1 MDWTLVYQ
9 VTVFLAIALLAVVV
23 TIFVLASSLLGLA
36 VESASE
42 EEKRRRAE
50 QDSRIGEQVEQARTE
65 LEQAATGT
73 GEFEQAEKTLK
84 ELRNEKKEFE
94 KATKRILQ
102 GYEVFRA
109 KGGVLY
115 PCIPILVSLVLSA
128 LAWGLGMGTYQS
140 ISLFLWGFGVAAIAY
155 SLYRVYFAL
164 TRIER
169 VAVTSERAALTRMT
183 TALGTALEEHEEVK
197 KPRLRFEFR
206 DKNPPF
212 HGQKDSTLK
221 VSFNVSLEQGQI
233 ARDVGVYFFAP
244 QSFSFPGYTTW
255 LQQKGHKIPSART
268 CCVACQTVFFDTSRG
283 AELETGTPAKKGT
296 FTLGYQV
303 ICEGFTGEIQEFQVV
318 LR

>member
-50 QDSRIGEQVEQARTE
+50 QDSRIGEKVEQARTE

-84 ELRNEKKEFE
+84 ELRNQKKKSGKE
-94 KATKRILQ
+94 TKRILQ

-140 ISLFLWGFGVAAIAY
+140 ISLCLWGFGVAAIAY
-155 SLYRVYFAL
+155 SLYRIYFAL

-169 VAVTSERAALTRMT
+169 VAVTSEQAALTRMT
-183 TALGTALEEHEEVK
+183 RALGTALEEHDEVM
-197 KPRLRFEFR
+197 KPKLEFEFHG
-206 DKNPPF
+206 KQPPF
-212 HGQKDSTLK
+212 HAKKESTLEIK
-221 VSFNVSLEQGQI
+221 YRITLTKGGILRMAEI
-233 ARDVGVYFFAP
+233 RFFAP
-244 QSFSFPGYTTW
+244 PGFSFPNKEIWTQRADFTM
-255 LQQKGHKIPSART
+255 PSACTCKDDFTDILPNSFYNRT
-268 CCVACQTVFFDTSRG
+268 LGFK
-283 AELETGTPAKKGT
+283 TPAQAGT
-296 FTLGYQV
+296 FTLGYSMAY
-303 ICEGFTGEIQEFQVV
+303 EGHKGTMQEFEVV
-318 LR
+318 VE